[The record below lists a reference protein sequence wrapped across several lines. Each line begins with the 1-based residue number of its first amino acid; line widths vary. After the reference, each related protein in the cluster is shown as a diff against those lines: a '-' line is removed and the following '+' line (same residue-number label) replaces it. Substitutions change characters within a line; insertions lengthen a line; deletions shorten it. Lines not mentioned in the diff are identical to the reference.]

1 MKSICIIGASSGLG
15 HRVAE
20 DFARAGLRV
29 AVAARREQPLR
40 ELQEKYP
47 DNVVY
52 RTLDITL
59 PDAVERFNDL
69 LEAAGDVETVL
80 VASGVGFQNPD
91 LDISR
96 EVTTLETNVVGWARI
111 VAAAYRY
118 FASVSNVTAGQIAAI
133 TSVAG
138 TKGLGVAASYSAS
151 KRFQRNYL
159 SALRQLATRRGDNIV
174 ITDIRPGFIRT
185 PLLDADKN
193 YPMLMTVDYVAPMI
207 ELAILKRRRVATV
220 DWRWRLLDA
229 AWAAIPTSWW
239 ERVDISLDK

>member
-52 RTLDITL
+52 KTIDITL

-80 VASGVGFQNPD
+80 VASGVGFQNPE

-96 EVTTLETNVVGWARI
+96 EVTTLETNV
-111 VAAAYRY
+111 
-118 FASVSNVTAGQIAAI
+118 VTAGQIAAI

-174 ITDIRPGFIRT
+174 ITDVRPGFIRT

-229 AWAAIPTSWW
+229 AWVAIPTSWW
-239 ERVDISLDK
+239 ERVDISLSK